1 MKKILL
7 ISLITLL
14 PVMVSAQLKV
24 GIMSPDQ
31 VLDSLPE
38 TSQIENELEA
48 YVQEREQSFERS
60 YQTYIERMTEY
71 SERMEEGTISGN
83 EQAAMEEE
91 LMELEEELNGLQN
104 RIERQIRQKQ
114 NELFS
119 PLLSRVEA
127 AMETVSRDLGLDY
140 VINKTASTGDPIVY
154 YASDRGVDIT
164 ERVIEHLTNN

>member
-38 TSQIENELEA
+38 TSQIESELET
-48 YVQEREQSFERS
+48 YVQEREGSFESS
-60 YQTYIERMTEY
+60 YQSYLEKMTSY
-71 SERMEEGTISGN
+71 SERMEEGTLSES
-83 EQAAMEEE
+83 EQESLEEE
-91 LMELEEELNGLQN
+91 LADLEEELNSLQN
-104 RIERQIRQKQ
+104 RIERQIREKQ

-119 PLLSRVEA
+119 PLLNRVEE
-127 AMETVSRDLGLDY
+127 AMTTVSESLGLDY

-154 YASDRGVDIT
+154 YSSERGVDIT

>member
-7 ISLITLL
+7 ITLISLL

-38 TSQIENELEA
+38 TSQIESELEA
-48 YVQEREQSFERS
+48 YVEEREGSFESS
-60 YQTYIERMTEY
+60 YQNYLEKMTDY
-71 SERMEEGTISGN
+71 SERMEAGTLSEG
-83 EQAAMEEE
+83 EQESLEEE
-91 LMELEEELNGLQN
+91 LTDMEEELNGLQN
-104 RIERQIRQKQ
+104 QIERQIRQKQ

-119 PLLSRVEA
+119 PLLNRVEE
-127 AMETVSRDLGLDY
+127 AMATVSEDLGLDY

>member
-7 ISLITLL
+7 ITLISLL

-24 GIMSPDQ
+24 GIMSPDE

-38 TSQIENELEA
+38 TSQIESELEA
-48 YVQEREQSFERS
+48 YVQERESSFENS
-60 YQTYIERMTEY
+60 YQNYLEKMTDY
-71 SERMEEGTISGN
+71 SERMEEESLSES
-83 EQAAMEEE
+83 EQESLEEELMDMEEE
-91 LMELEEELNGLQN
+91 LNNLQN

-119 PLLSRVEA
+119 PLLNRVEE
-127 AMETVSRDLGLDY
+127 AMATVSEDLGLDY

-154 YASDRGVDIT
+154 YASERGVDIT

>member
-38 TSQIENELEA
+38 TSQIERELEA
-48 YVQEREQSFERS
+48 YVQERERSFEGS
-60 YQTYIERMTEY
+60 YQNYIEKMTDY
-71 SERMEEGTISGN
+71 SERMEAGTISED
-83 EQAAMEEE
+83 EQASIEEE
-91 LMELEEELNGLQN
+91 LVNLEEELNGLQN
-104 RIERQIRQKQ
+104 RIERQIRQRQ

-119 PLLSRVEA
+119 PLLNRVEA
-127 AMETVSRDLGLDY
+127 AMESVSQELGLDY

>member
-1 MKKILL
+1 MKKLLL
-7 ISLITLL
+7 ILLITLL

-38 TSQIENELEA
+38 TAQIERELETF
-48 YVQEREQSFERS
+48 VQERERSFESS
-60 YQTYIERMTEY
+60 YQVYIERMTDY
-71 SERMEEGTISGN
+71 SERMEAGTLSAN
-83 EQAAMEEE
+83 EQASLEAE
-91 LMELEEELNGLQN
+91 LIDLEEELNGLQN
-104 RIERQIRQKQ
+104 RIERQIRQRQ

-119 PLLSRVEA
+119 PLLNRVES
-127 AMETVSRDLGLDY
+127 AMETVSIELGLDY